1 MDTFKL
7 LMKNQVKMNSSTVK
21 EGNIIHY
28 GYVAKIEHFDR
39 RPLNIVLR
47 TTKRKFLCV
56 ALNWT
61 PVVIRKALVDYIY
74 SLNVRNVKTG
84 KPLDISYKQI
94 KPFLIKYKLKNI
106 IRLYRKDRM
115 SKRGVVIPNQYLK
128 GLVFL
133 DTASFTGGK
142 SPEELYQINLK
153 KAKAK
158 RAKTKPTS
166 KRRPKKR

>member
-1 MDTFKL
+1 
-7 LMKNQVKMNSSTVK
+7 
-21 EGNIIHY
+21 
-28 GYVAKIEHFDR
+28 
-39 RPLNIVLR
+39 
-47 TTKRKFLCV
+47 
-56 ALNWT
+56 
-61 PVVIRKALVDYIY
+61 
-74 SLNVRNVKTG
+74 
-84 KPLDISYKQI
+84 
-94 KPFLIKYKLKNI
+94 
-106 IRLYRKDRM
+106 M